1 MSLTTEHLC
10 MNTYKHILLAVDLS
24 PTSQQVAIKAQQ
36 LATLNQAK
44 LSIIHVVEIIPMI
57 DINYETVSPFTT
69 ELNQIL
75 ISNAEKNLGFFVS
88 ELKLEPEEQLL
99 EQGDPRDEIIRVAK
113 ENQVDLIVIGS
124 HGRHGLSLLLGSTAN
139 AILHHAVCDVLAVRL
154 IEE

>member
-1 MSLTTEHLC
+1 

-88 ELKLEPEEQLL
+88 ELKLAPEEQLL

-113 ENQVDLIVIGS
+113 ENHVDLIVIGS

>member
-1 MSLTTEHLC
+1 
-10 MNTYKHILLAVDLS
+10 MNTFKHILLAVDLS

-88 ELKLEPEEQLL
+88 ELKLAPEEQLL

>member
-1 MSLTTEHLC
+1 

-44 LSIIHVVEIIPMI
+44 FSIIHVVEIIPMI

-88 ELKLEPEEQLL
+88 ELKLAPEEQLL

>member
-1 MSLTTEHLC
+1 MPSYE
-10 MNTYKHILLAVDLS
+10 HILLAVDLS
-24 PTSQQVAIKAQQ
+24 TTSQQVAIKAQEIANQ
-36 LATLNQAK
+36 NQAK

-75 ISNAEKNLGFFVS
+75 VSNAEKNLGFFVS
-88 ELKLEPEEQLL
+88 ELKLENTQQLL

>member
-1 MSLTTEHLC
+1 
-10 MNTYKHILLAVDLS
+10 MNNYNHILLAVDLS
-24 PTSQQVAIKAQQ
+24 PTSQQVAIKAQH
-36 LATLNQAK
+36 LAALNQAK

-57 DINYETVSPFTT
+57 DINYETVSPFTS

-75 ISNAEKNLGFFVS
+75 ISNAEKNLSFFVS
-88 ELKLEPEEQLL
+88 ELKLTPEEQLL